1 MSITFSADEIF
12 EMAEDIERQGALFY
26 REAAEKSPD
35 KQTRQFLLDMAA
47 MEEGHD
53 SIFAEMR
60 KNLSSQA
67 QQPLTFD
74 PDNEAVHYL
83 QAMAEAHGTEGKVS
97 ADFKLTG
104 NESITDIINIGVN
117 AERNSVCF
125 YTGLK
130 ELVPSAAGKEQVD
143 KIIREELSHITILLN
158 KLKTLD

>member
-26 REAAEKSPD
+26 REAAAKSHD
-35 KQTRQFLLDMAA
+35 KKTREFLLDMAV

-53 SIFAEMR
+53 TIFAQMR
-60 KNLSSQA
+60 KNLSNQT
-67 QQPLTFD
+67 QQPQTFD
-74 PDNEAVHYL
+74 PDNETAHYL
-83 QAMAEAHGTEGKVS
+83 QAMAEAHGTEGKIS
-97 ADFKLTG
+97 AEFKLGG
-104 NESITDIINIGVN
+104 NESITDIINIGIN

-143 KIIREELSHITILLN
+143 KIIKEELSHIAILLR
-158 KLKTLD
+158 KLQTLA

>member
-26 REAAEKSPD
+26 REAAEKSQD
-35 KQTRQFLLDMAA
+35 KQTRKFLLDMAT

-53 SIFAEMR
+53 SIFADMR

-67 QQPLTFD
+67 KQPLTFD
-74 PDNEAVHYL
+74 PDNQAGHYL
-83 QAMAEAHGTEGKVS
+83 LAMAEAHGTEGKVS

-143 KIIREELSHITILLN
+143 EIIKEELSHITILLN

>member
-35 KQTRQFLLDMAA
+35 KQTRAFLLEMAA

-53 SIFAEMR
+53 SIFADMR

-67 QQPLTFD
+67 KQPVTFD
-74 PDNEAVHYL
+74 PDNQAGQYL
-83 QAMAEAHGTEGKVS
+83 LAMAEAHGTEGKVS

-104 NESITDIINIGVN
+104 NESIEDIINIGVN

-130 ELVPSAAGKEQVD
+130 ERVPSAAGKEQVD
-143 KIIREELSHITILLN
+143 EIIKEELSHVTILLN

>member
-12 EMAEDIERQGALFY
+12 KMAEDIERQGALFY
-26 REAAEKSPD
+26 REAAKKSND
-35 KQTRQFLLDMAA
+35 KQTREFLLDMAS

-67 QQPLTFD
+67 KQPLTFD
-74 PDNEAVHYL
+74 PDNQAAQYL
-83 QAMAEAHGTEGKVS
+83 LAMAEAHGTEGKIS

-143 KIIREELSHITILLN
+143 EIIKEELSHITILLN
-158 KLKTLD
+158 KLKTLG

>member
-35 KQTRQFLLDMAA
+35 KQTREFLLDMAS

-83 QAMAEAHGTEGKVS
+83 QAMAEAHGTEGKIS

>member
-12 EMAEDIERQGALFY
+12 EMAEDVERQAALFY
-26 REAAEKSPD
+26 REAAEKSQD
-35 KQTRQFLLDMAA
+35 KQIREFLLDMAA

-53 SIFAEMR
+53 TIFADMR
-60 KNLSSQA
+60 KTLSSQA
-67 QQPLTFD
+67 KQPLTFD
-74 PDNEAVHYL
+74 PDNQAGQYL
-83 QAMAEAHGTEGKVS
+83 LAMAEAHGTEGKVS
-97 ADFKLTG
+97 ENFKLTG
-104 NESITDIINIGVN
+104 NESITEIINIGVN

-143 KIIREELSHITILLN
+143 EIIKEELSHVTILLN

>member
-26 REAAEKSPD
+26 REAAEKSHD
-35 KQTRQFLLDMAA
+35 KQTRKFLLDMAA

-60 KNLSSQA
+60 RNLSSQA

-74 PDNEAVHYL
+74 PNNEALHYL
-83 QAMAEAHGTEGKVS
+83 QAMAEAHGTEGKIS

-143 KIIREELSHITILLN
+143 KIIREELSHITILLK